1 MLIRLIFMSGLVMRN
16 FLTALLCG
24 IGMGML
30 VGGILTVVGG
40 YLDREDQVLEHMG
53 PLSGV
58 WHANQSR
65 FAGAILASFG
75 SGIFAFALLVRR
87 KG

>member
-1 MLIRLIFMSGLVMRN
+1 VLIRLSFTDRGFMRN
-16 FLTALLCG
+16 FVTALLAG

-30 VGGILTVVGG
+30 VGGLLTVVGSH
-40 YLDREDQVLEHMG
+40 LDQKDQVLEHLG

-75 SGIFAFALLVRR
+75 SGIFTFALLVRR